1 MGNLAYAILDGN
13 LTADPEFKTVGN
25 GKKVS
30 TFSLAVNHNE
40 RSRRSSASGS
50 IGDGGA
56 ANNDVSYIDIEAWDK
71 VAENCSEF
79 LKKVRKVTNKK
90 DGSQSM
96 EQIDNVGRSLRL
108 PFDSMDLVKEQE
120 KKKNTE
126 TTKKEK
132 QLNFENKYFPNSEEV
147 FFRYI
152 RVWKIVF

>member
-79 LKKVRKVTNKK
+79 LKKGRKVTILGYIKQERWK
-90 DGSQSM
+90 SVDGTNRQRWKIIAST
-96 EQIDNVGRSLRL
+96 VR
-108 PFDSMDLVKEQE
+108 FDGFGERAG
-120 KKKNTE
+120 
-126 TTKKEK
+126 KEK
-132 QLNFENKYFPNSEEV
+132 EYRDYKE
-147 FFRYI
+147 R
-152 RVWKIVF
+152 KAA